1 MSSGPKSGEARPG
14 LAAQFKA
21 AVKTNLAAG
30 VLVLAPIG
38 ATVLFLRFV
47 VIQVDRVILLL
58 PEAYRPEAYLPFP
71 VPGLG
76 LVVVLMVLFLAGFL
90 ARNFLGRWVLRL
102 WERLLAAIPFAGP
115 FYKAVKQLLE
125 TVFGAAGQDFRR
137 VVLLEYPRKGIYSI
151 GFVTSVAQGEV
162 QHRTAKRV
170 VNVFLPTTPNP
181 TSGFYLAVPED
192 EVIPLSM
199 SVEEAFK
206 VIVSG
211 GIINPEF
218 SPDKG
223 PGPAFAADGPG
234 ASPGASPDASDLR
247 EKHS

>member
-1 MSSGPKSGEARPG
+1 MSPAAKPAGERQG
-14 LAAQFKA
+14 LAAQIKA

-47 VIQVDRVILLL
+47 VIQVDQVILLL
-58 PEAYRPEAYLPFP
+58 PEAYRPGSYLPFP

-90 ARNFLGRWVLRL
+90 ARNFLGRWVVRM
-102 WERLLAAIPFAGP
+102 WERLLSAIPFAGP
-115 FYKAVKQLLE
+115 FYKAVKQLVE
-125 TVFGAAGQDFRR
+125 TVFGDGAKDFRK
-137 VVLLEYPRKGIYSI
+137 VVLLEYPRKGMYSI
-151 GFVTSVAQGEV
+151 GFVTGVAGGEI
-162 QHRTAKRV
+162 QHRTARKV

-181 TSGFYLAVPED
+181 TSGFYLVVPED

-199 SVEEAFK
+199 SVEDAFK
-206 VIVSG
+206 VIMSG

-218 SPDKG
+218 SPENETS
-223 PGPAFAADGPG
+223 PAPPAGGDGAPRG
-234 ASPGASPDASDLR
+234 AR
-247 EKHS
+247 QEQ

>member
-1 MSSGPKSGEARPG
+1 MAPDSQPPAVRPG

-21 AVKTNLAAG
+21 AIRTNLAAG

-47 VIQVDRVILLL
+47 VTQVDRVILWL
-58 PEAYRPEAYLPFP
+58 PEAYRPENYLPFP

-76 LVVVLMVLFLAGFL
+76 LLVVFMVLFLAGFL
-90 ARNFLGRWVLRL
+90 ARNFLGRWVVRL
-102 WERLLAAIPFAGP
+102 WEKALSAIPFAGP
-115 FYKAVKQLLE
+115 FYRAVKQLVE
-125 TVFGAAGQDFRR
+125 TVFGGTGQDFRR

-151 GFVTSVAQGEV
+151 GFVTGVAVGEI
-162 QHRTAKRV
+162 QHRTSQRV

-199 SVEEAFK
+199 SVEDAFK

-218 SPDKG
+218 R
-223 PGPAFAADGPG
+223 PGPAETPARGPG
-234 ASPGASPDASDLR
+234 APQGAPD
-247 EKHS
+247 EE

>member
-1 MSSGPKSGEARPG
+1 MAPDSQPPAVRPG

-21 AVKTNLAAG
+21 AIRTNLAAG

-47 VIQVDRVILLL
+47 VTQVDQVILLL
-58 PEAYRPEAYLPFP
+58 PEAYRPGSYLPFP

-90 ARNFLGRWVLRL
+90 ARNFLGRWVVRM
-102 WERLLAAIPFAGP
+102 WERLLTAIPFAGP
-115 FYKAVKQLLE
+115 FYQAVKQLVE
-125 TVFGAAGQDFRR
+125 TVFGDGSKDFRK
-137 VVLLEYPRKGIYSI
+137 VVLMEYPRKGMYSI
-151 GFVTSVAQGEV
+151 GFVTGEAGGEI
-162 QHRTAKRV
+162 QHRTEKKA

-181 TSGFYLAVPED
+181 TSGFYLVVPED

-199 SVEEAFK
+199 SVEDAFK

-211 GIINPEF
+211 GIIKPEF
-218 SPDKG
+218 R
-223 PGPAFAADGPG
+223 PGPAETPARGPG
-234 ASPGASPDASDLR
+234 APQGAPD
-247 EKHS
+247 EE

>member
-1 MSSGPKSGEARPG
+1 MSPDITSPGARPG
-14 LAAQFKA
+14 LGAQIRSA
-21 AVKTNLAAG
+21 IKTNLVAG

-38 ATVLFLRFV
+38 ATALFLRFV
-47 VIQVDRVILLL
+47 VTQVDRVILLL

-76 LVVVLMVLFLAGFL
+76 LVVVFMVLFLAGFL
-90 ARNFLGRWVLRL
+90 ARNFLGRWVVRV
-102 WERLLAAIPFAGP
+102 WERVLAGIPFAGS

-137 VVLLEYPRKGIYSI
+137 VVLMEYPRRGMYSI
-151 GFVTSVAQGEV
+151 GFVTGVASGEV
-162 QHRTAKRV
+162 QYRTEKKV

-181 TSGFYLAVPED
+181 TSGFYLAVPEE

-199 SVEEAFK
+199 SVEDAFK

-223 PGPAFAADGPG
+223 PDPASEAGRQGAPG
-234 ASPGASPDASDLR
+234 GAP
-247 EKHS
+247 H

>member
-1 MSSGPKSGEARPG
+1 MSPAAKPTGERQG
-14 LAAQFKA
+14 LAGQFKA
-21 AVKTNLAAG
+21 AIKTNLAAG

-47 VIQVDRVILLL
+47 VTQVDQVILLL
-58 PEAYRPEAYLPFP
+58 PEPYRPENYLPFP

-90 ARNFLGRWVLRL
+90 ARNFLGRWVVRL
-102 WERLLAAIPFAGP
+102 WERLLLAIPFAGP
-115 FYKAVKQLLE
+115 FYKAVKQLME
-125 TVFGAAGQDFRR
+125 TVFGDGARDFRR

-151 GFVTSVAQGEV
+151 GFVTGVAGGEI
-162 QHRTAKRV
+162 QHRTDRRV

-199 SVEEAFK
+199 SVEDAFK
-206 VIVSG
+206 VIMSG
-211 GIINPEF
+211 GIINPAFDPETETA
-218 SPDKG
+218 
-223 PGPAFAADGPG
+223 PAQAGGEG
-234 ASPGASPDASDLR
+234 APQGVQR
-247 EKHS
+247 K

>member
-1 MSSGPKSGEARPG
+1 MSSGPKTGEARTG
-14 LAAQFKA
+14 LAAQIKA
-21 AVKTNLAAG
+21 AIKTNLAAG

-47 VIQVDRVILLL
+47 VTQVDRVILLL
-58 PEAYRPEAYLPFP
+58 PEAYRPATYLPFP

-90 ARNFLGRWVLRL
+90 ARNFLGRWVVRL
-102 WERLLAAIPFAGP
+102 WERLLTAIPFAGP

-125 TVFGAAGQDFRR
+125 TVFGAEGQDYRR
-137 VVLLEYPRKGIYSI
+137 VVLMEYPRKGMYSI
-151 GFVTSVAQGEV
+151 GFVTSVAQGEI

-181 TSGFYLAVPED
+181 TSGFYLAVPEED
-192 EVIPLSM
+192 VIPLSM
-199 SVEEAFK
+199 SVEDAFK

-218 SPDKG
+218 TPDKG
-223 PGPAFAADGPG
+223 PSPAHAADGPG
-234 ASPGASPDASDLR
+234 APDGAPDLL

>member
-1 MSSGPKSGEARPG
+1 MSPDTQPTETPQG
-14 LAAQFKA
+14 LSAQIRA
-21 AVKTNLAAG
+21 AVKANLVAG

-47 VIQVDRVILLL
+47 VTQVDRVILLL
-58 PEAYRPEAYLPFP
+58 PEAYRPDAYLPFQ

-76 LVVVLMVLFLAGFL
+76 LVVVFMVLFLAGFL
-90 ARNFLGRWVLRL
+90 ARNFLGRWVVRF
-102 WERLLAAIPFAGP
+102 WERILTSIPFAGP

-137 VVLLEYPRKGIYSI
+137 VVLMEYPRRGMYSI
-151 GFVTSVAQGEV
+151 GFVTGVAEGEI
-162 QHRTAKRV
+162 QHRTSRKV

-181 TSGFYLAVPED
+181 TSGFYLVVPEE

-199 SVEEAFK
+199 SVEDAFK

-223 PGPAFAADGPG
+223 PRPAPEAGDQGADNAP
-234 ASPGASPDASDLR
+234 
-247 EKHS
+247 H